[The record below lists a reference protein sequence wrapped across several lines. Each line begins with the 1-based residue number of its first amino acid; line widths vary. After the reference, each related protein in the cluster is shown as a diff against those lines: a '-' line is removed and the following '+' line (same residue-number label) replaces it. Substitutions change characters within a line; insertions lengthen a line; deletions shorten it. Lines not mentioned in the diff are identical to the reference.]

1 MKRLS
6 LLLLDANVVIYLFE
20 LGIWEKV
27 VSLCDIHLARTV
39 IDEARFY
46 EDDQGVTHP
55 FDLSGHVDS
64 KAIAAF
70 DVLPSQM
77 DAFFDKFDPVYLE
90 KLDAGEAESLA
101 YLLTASDEMLICS
114 ADAIVFCVL
123 GNLDRSAQG
132 ISLDEVLQRIGQGR
146 RLRSWFGKPFRDKW
160 TAKGVEERL
169 RGFGTKAAMDR

>member
-20 LGIWEKV
+20 LGIWDRV
-27 VSLCDIHLARTV
+27 LSFCDIHLARTV
-39 IDEARFY
+39 FDEAQFY
-46 EDDQGVTHP
+46 EDDQGGKHP
-55 FDLSGHVDS
+55 FDLSSYVDN

-77 DAFFDKFDPVYLE
+77 QAFFEQFDPVYLE

-114 ADAIVFCVL
+114 ADKIVFRVL
-123 GNLDRSAQG
+123 GNIDRSTQG
-132 ISLDEVLQRIGQGR
+132 ISLEEVLQKIGHGR
-146 RLRSWFGKPFRDKW
+146 RLRACFGKAYRDTW

-169 RGFGTKAAMDR
+169 RGFGTKAAKGR